1 MSFARYDLSLLH
13 TFLWKNILEKQTT
26 LPPISAEHFWHW
38 SGKIYSEEGVAQ
50 ALLVWQNHFGGH
62 VNGVL
67 WLAYLDHQQRIL
79 GKEHFAAF
87 DAVLNETFAQD
98 VGPIREL
105 RIKTN
110 KNDANYAKYLQ
121 AELSAEQR
129 QQKALVDLGLHIAL
143 PLDGSQADMLDDTF
157 AYLHWHTERYVSD
170 ELKKA
175 AYSHISSMIKLLK
188 RSV

>member
-1 MSFARYDLSLLH
+1 M
-13 TFLWKNILEKQTT
+13 EKQAIAT
-26 LPPISAEHFWHW
+26 ISPEHFWHW
-38 SGKIYSEEGVAQ
+38 SGKVYSKEGVAQ
-50 ALLVWQNHFGGH
+50 ALLVWQNYFDGH

-67 WLAYLDHQQRIL
+67 WLAYLGSQHYVL
-79 GKEHFAAF
+79 GKQHFQAL

-105 RIKTN
+105 RIKTD

-129 QQKALVDLGLHIAL
+129 QQKALVDLGLHIELA
-143 PLDGSQADMLDDTF
+143 PESFAADMLEDTF
-157 AYLHWHTERYVSD
+157 AYLHWHTEHYVSD
-170 ELKKA
+170 DLKKA
-175 AYSHISSMIKLLK
+175 AYSHISSMIKLLN